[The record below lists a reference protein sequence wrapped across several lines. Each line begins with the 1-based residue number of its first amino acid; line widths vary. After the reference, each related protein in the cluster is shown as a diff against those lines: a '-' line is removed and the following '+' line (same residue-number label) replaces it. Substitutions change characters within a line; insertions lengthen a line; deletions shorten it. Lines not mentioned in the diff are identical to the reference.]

1 MINWAPFHLDVYMAM
16 KLHQLKYL
24 IAIADNNLS
33 ITAAAAKIYTS
44 QPGISKQL
52 RLLEDELQI
61 KIFERNGKQLVGIT
75 TLGEEI
81 INRSRKVLQE
91 VNNIKR
97 LTSDSSAHTDGSFT
111 IATTQT
117 QAQYVLPQVFLNFH
131 KQYPNLRIDLQQG
144 STDHV
149 IELLNKQIVD
159 FAIASGNEELGAY
172 IIKIPCYQ
180 WDRVLLFP
188 QEHPLGDLVKP
199 TLTDLTKYPI
209 VTYHAGEKG
218 NSSFVNSCRAE
229 KLEPN
234 IVFTA
239 RNADIIK
246 TYVKRGFGVGI
257 IAGMAFD
264 PQADRDLIGYSTKNI
279 LPRCT
284 TWLAFNKNLFLRKYM
299 KDFIQLFAP
308 HISEEDYKRYLFQ
321 DNLSPLNL
329 INKKGQPQVSK
340 LPMHEMWHI

>member
-1 MINWAPFHLDVYMAM
+1 M

-81 INRSRKVLQE
+81 LNRSRKVLQE
-91 VNNIKR
+91 INNIKR
-97 LTSDSSAHTDGSFT
+97 LTSDINPSAHGNFT
-111 IATTQT
+111 IGTTQT
-117 QAQYVLPQVFLNFH
+117 QAQYVLPEVFLNFH

-144 STDHV
+144 SADHI
-149 IELLNKQIVD
+149 IELLNKQSID
-159 FAIASGNEELGAY
+159 FAIASGSDELGPD
-172 IIKIPCYQ
+172 IVKIPCYQ
-180 WDRVLLFP
+180 WDRILLFP
-188 QEHPLGDLVKP
+188 QDHPLGDLVRP
-199 TLTDLTKYPI
+199 TLEDITQYPI
-209 VTYHAGEKG
+209 VTYHVGDKG
-218 NSSFVNSCRAE
+218 KSSFINSCRAE
-229 KLEPN
+229 NLEPN

-246 TYVKRGFGVGI
+246 TYVKRGFGVGV
-257 IAGMAFD
+257 IASMAFE
-264 PQADRDLIGYSTKNI
+264 AKSDRDLIGYSTKEI

-308 HISEEDYKRYLFQ
+308 HISEKDYKGYLFQ
-321 DNLSPLNL
+321 DNLLPSNNE
-329 INKKGQPQVSK
+329 IQPEASR

>member
-1 MINWAPFHLDVYMAM
+1 M

-81 INRSRKVLQE
+81 LNRSRKVLQE
-91 VNNIKR
+91 INNIKR
-97 LTSDSSAHTDGSFT
+97 LTSDINPSAQGNFT
-111 IATTQT
+111 IGTTQT
-117 QAQYVLPQVFLNFH
+117 QAQYVLPEVFLNFH

-144 STDHV
+144 STDHI
-149 IELLNKQIVD
+149 IELLNKQSID
-159 FAIASGNEELGAY
+159 FAIASGSDELGPD
-172 IIKIPCYQ
+172 IVKIPCYQ
-180 WDRVLLFP
+180 WDRILLFP
-188 QEHPLGDLVKP
+188 QDHPLGDLVRP
-199 TLTDLTKYPI
+199 TLEDITQYPI
-209 VTYHAGEKG
+209 VTYHVGDKG
-218 NSSFVNSCRAE
+218 KSTFINSCRAE
-229 KLEPN
+229 NLEPN

-257 IAGMAFD
+257 IASMAFE
-264 PQADRDLIGYSTKNI
+264 AKSDRDLIGYSTKEI

-308 HISEEDYKRYLFQ
+308 HISEKDYKRYLFQ
-321 DNLSPLNL
+321 DNSLPSNNEIRPE
-329 INKKGQPQVSK
+329 VSR

>member
-1 MINWAPFHLDVYMAM
+1 MIS
-16 KLHQLKYL
+16 HQLKYL

-81 INRSRKVLQE
+81 ITRSRKVLQE
-91 VNNIKR
+91 INNIKR
-97 LTSDSSAHTDGSFT
+97 LTSDINPSAHGNFT
-111 IATTQT
+111 IGTTQT

-144 STDHV
+144 SADHI
-149 IELLNKQIVD
+149 IELLNKQSID
-159 FAIASGNEELGAY
+159 FAIASGSDELGPD
-172 IIKIPCYQ
+172 IVKIPCYQ
-180 WDRVLLFP
+180 WDRILLFP
-188 QEHPLGDLVKP
+188 QDHPLGDLVRP
-199 TLTDLTKYPI
+199 TLEDLTQYPI
-209 VTYHAGEKG
+209 VTYHVGDKG
-218 NSSFVNSCRAE
+218 KSSFINSCRAE
-229 KLEPN
+229 NLEPN

-246 TYVKRGFGVGI
+246 TYVKRGFGVGV
-257 IAGMAFD
+257 IASMAFE
-264 PQADRDLIGYSTKNI
+264 AKSDRDLIGYSTKEI

-308 HISEEDYKRYLFQ
+308 HISEKDYKGYLFQ
-321 DNLSPLNL
+321 DNLLPSNNE
-329 INKKGQPQVSK
+329 IQPEASR

>member
-1 MINWAPFHLDVYMAM
+1 M

-81 INRSRKVLQE
+81 LNRSRKVLQE
-91 VNNIKR
+91 INNIKR
-97 LTSDSSAHTDGSFT
+97 LTSDINPSAHGNFT
-111 IATTQT
+111 IGTTQT
-117 QAQYVLPQVFLNFH
+117 QAQYVLPEVFH

-144 STDHV
+144 STDHI
-149 IELLNKQIVD
+149 IELLNKQSID
-159 FAIASGNEELGAY
+159 FAIASGSDELGPD
-172 IIKIPCYQ
+172 IVKIPCYQ
-180 WDRVLLFP
+180 WDRILLFP
-188 QEHPLGDLVKP
+188 QDHPLGDLVRP
-199 TLTDLTKYPI
+199 TLEDITQYPI
-209 VTYHAGEKG
+209 VTYHVGDKG
-218 NSSFVNSCRAE
+218 KSSFINSCRAE
-229 KLEPN
+229 NLEPN

-257 IAGMAFD
+257 IASMAFE
-264 PQADRDLIGYSTKNI
+264 AKSDRDLIGYSTKEI

-308 HISEEDYKRYLFQ
+308 HISEKDYKRYLFQ
-321 DNLSPLNL
+321 DNSLPSNNEIRPE
-329 INKKGQPQVSK
+329 VSR

>member
-1 MINWAPFHLDVYMAM
+1 M

-81 INRSRKVLQE
+81 ITRSRKVLQE
-91 VNNIKR
+91 INNIKR
-97 LTSDSSAHTDGSFT
+97 LTSDINPSAHGNFT
-111 IATTQT
+111 IGTTQT

-144 STDHV
+144 SADHI
-149 IELLNKQIVD
+149 IELLNKQSID
-159 FAIASGNEELGAY
+159 FAIASGSDELGPD
-172 IIKIPCYQ
+172 IVKIPCYQ
-180 WDRVLLFP
+180 WDRILLFP
-188 QEHPLGDLVKP
+188 QDHPLGDLVRP
-199 TLTDLTKYPI
+199 TLEDITQSPI
-209 VTYHAGEKG
+209 VTYHVGDKG
-218 NSSFVNSCRAE
+218 KSSFINSCRAE
-229 KLEPN
+229 NLEPN

-257 IAGMAFD
+257 IASMAFE
-264 PQADRDLIGYSTKNI
+264 AKSDRDLIGYSTKEI

-308 HISEEDYKRYLFQ
+308 HISEKDYKGYLFQ
-321 DNLSPLNL
+321 DNLLPSNNE
-329 INKKGQPQVSK
+329 IQPEASR

>member
-1 MINWAPFHLDVYMAM
+1 M

-81 INRSRKVLQE
+81 LNRSRKVLQE
-91 VNNIKR
+91 INNIKR
-97 LTSDSSAHTDGSFT
+97 LTSDINPSAHGNFT
-111 IATTQT
+111 IGTTQT

-144 STDHV
+144 STDHI
-149 IELLNKQIVD
+149 IELLNKQSID
-159 FAIASGNEELGAY
+159 FAIASGSDELGPD
-172 IIKIPCYQ
+172 IVKIPCYQ
-180 WDRVLLFP
+180 WDRILLFP
-188 QEHPLGDLVKP
+188 QDHPLGDLVRP
-199 TLTDLTKYPI
+199 TLEDITQYPI
-209 VTYHAGEKG
+209 VTYHVGDKG
-218 NSSFVNSCRAE
+218 KSSFINSCRAE
-229 KLEPN
+229 NLEPN

-257 IAGMAFD
+257 IASMAFE
-264 PQADRDLIGYSTKNI
+264 AKSDRDLIGYSTKEI

-299 KDFIQLFAP
+299 KDFIQLCAP
-308 HISEEDYKRYLFQ
+308 HISEQDYTRYLFQ
-321 DNLSPLNL
+321 DNLLPLNNE
-329 INKKGQPQVSK
+329 IHPEASR

>member
-1 MINWAPFHLDVYMAM
+1 M

-81 INRSRKVLQE
+81 LNRSRKVLQE
-91 VNNIKR
+91 INNIKR
-97 LTSDSSAHTDGSFT
+97 LTSDINPSAHGNFT
-111 IATTQT
+111 IGTTQT
-117 QAQYVLPQVFLNFH
+117 QAQYVLPQVSLNFH

-144 STDHV
+144 STDHI
-149 IELLNKQIVD
+149 IELLNKQSID
-159 FAIASGNEELGAY
+159 FAIASGSDELGPD
-172 IIKIPCYQ
+172 IVKIPCYQ
-180 WDRVLLFP
+180 WDRILLFP
-188 QEHPLGDLVKP
+188 QDHPLGDLVRP
-199 TLTDLTKYPI
+199 TLEDITQYPI
-209 VTYHAGEKG
+209 VTYHVGDKG
-218 NSSFVNSCRAE
+218 KSSFINSCRAE
-229 KLEPN
+229 NLEPN

-257 IAGMAFD
+257 IASMAFE
-264 PQADRDLIGYSTKNI
+264 AKSDRDLIGYSTKEI

-308 HISEEDYKRYLFQ
+308 HISEQDYTRYLFQ
-321 DNLSPLNL
+321 DNLLPLNNE
-329 INKKGQPQVSK
+329 IHPEVSR

>member
-1 MINWAPFHLDVYMAM
+1 M

-81 INRSRKVLQE
+81 ITRSRKVLQE
-91 VNNIKR
+91 INNIKR
-97 LTSDSSAHTDGSFT
+97 LTSDINPSAHGNFT
-111 IATTQT
+111 IGTTQT
-117 QAQYVLPQVFLNFH
+117 QAQYVLPEVFLNFH

-144 STDHV
+144 STDHI
-149 IELLNKQIVD
+149 IELLNKQSID
-159 FAIASGNEELGAY
+159 FAIASGSDELGPD
-172 IIKIPCYQ
+172 IVKIPCYQ
-180 WDRVLLFP
+180 WDRILLFP
-188 QEHPLGDLVKP
+188 QDHPLGDLVRP
-199 TLTDLTKYPI
+199 TLEDITQYPI
-209 VTYHAGEKG
+209 VTYHVGDKG
-218 NSSFVNSCRAE
+218 KSSFINSCRAE
-229 KLEPN
+229 NLEPN

-257 IAGMAFD
+257 IASMAFE
-264 PQADRDLIGYSTKNI
+264 AKSDRDLIGYSTKEI

-308 HISEEDYKRYLFQ
+308 HISEKDYKGYLFQ
-321 DNLSPLNL
+321 DNLLPSNNE
-329 INKKGQPQVSK
+329 IQPEASR

>member
-1 MINWAPFHLDVYMAM
+1 M

-81 INRSRKVLQE
+81 ITRSRKVLQE
-91 VNNIKR
+91 INNIKR
-97 LTSDSSAHTDGSFT
+97 LTSDINPSAHGNFT
-111 IATTQT
+111 IGTTQT

-144 STDHV
+144 SADHI
-149 IELLNKQIVD
+149 IELLNKQSID
-159 FAIASGNEELGAY
+159 FAIASGSDELGPD
-172 IIKIPCYQ
+172 IVKIPCYQ
-180 WDRVLLFP
+180 WDRILLFP
-188 QEHPLGDLVKP
+188 QDHPLGDLVRP
-199 TLTDLTKYPI
+199 TLEDLTQYPI
-209 VTYHAGEKG
+209 VTYHVGDKG
-218 NSSFVNSCRAE
+218 KSSFINSCRAE
-229 KLEPN
+229 NLEPN

-257 IAGMAFD
+257 IASMAFE
-264 PQADRDLIGYSTKNI
+264 AKSDRDLIGYSTKEI

-308 HISEEDYKRYLFQ
+308 HISEKDYKGYLFQ
-321 DNLSPLNL
+321 DNLLPLNNE
-329 INKKGQPQVSK
+329 IHPEVSR

>member
-1 MINWAPFHLDVYMAM
+1 M

-75 TLGEEI
+75 ALGEEI
-81 INRSRKVLQE
+81 LNRSRKVLQE
-91 VNNIKR
+91 INNIKR
-97 LTSDSSAHTDGSFT
+97 LTSDINPSAHGNFT
-111 IATTQT
+111 IGTTQT

-144 STDHV
+144 STDHI
-149 IELLNKQIVD
+149 IELLNKQSID
-159 FAIASGNEELGAY
+159 FAIASGSDELGSD
-172 IIKIPCYQ
+172 IVKIPCYQ
-180 WDRVLLFP
+180 WDRILLFP
-188 QEHPLGDLVKP
+188 QDHPLGDLVRP
-199 TLTDLTKYPI
+199 TLEDITQYPI
-209 VTYHAGEKG
+209 VTYHVGDKG
-218 NSSFVNSCRAE
+218 KSSFINSCRAE
-229 KLEPN
+229 NLEPN

-257 IAGMAFD
+257 IASMAFE
-264 PQADRDLIGYSTKNI
+264 AKSDRDLIGYSTKEI

-308 HISEEDYKRYLFQ
+308 HISGQDYTRYLIQ
-321 DNLSPLNL
+321 DNLLPLNNE
-329 INKKGQPQVSK
+329 IHPEVSR

>member
-1 MINWAPFHLDVYMAM
+1 M

-81 INRSRKVLQE
+81 ITRSRKVLQE
-91 VNNIKR
+91 INNIKR
-97 LTSDSSAHTDGSFT
+97 LTSDINPSAHGNFT
-111 IATTQT
+111 IGTTQT

-144 STDHV
+144 SADHI
-149 IELLNKQIVD
+149 IELLNKQSID
-159 FAIASGNEELGAY
+159 FAIASGSDELGPD
-172 IIKIPCYQ
+172 IVKIPCYQ
-180 WDRVLLFP
+180 WDRILLFP
-188 QEHPLGDLVKP
+188 QDHPLGDLVRP
-199 TLTDLTKYPI
+199 TLEDLTQYPI
-209 VTYHAGEKG
+209 VTYHVGDKG
-218 NSSFVNSCRAE
+218 KSSFINSCRAE
-229 KLEPN
+229 NLEPN

-246 TYVKRGFGVGI
+246 TYVKRGFGVGV
-257 IAGMAFD
+257 IASMAFE
-264 PQADRDLIGYSTKNI
+264 AKSDRDLIGYSTKEI

-308 HISEEDYKRYLFQ
+308 HISEKDYKGYLFQ
-321 DNLSPLNL
+321 DNLLPSNNE
-329 INKKGQPQVSK
+329 IQPEASR

>member
-1 MINWAPFHLDVYMAM
+1 M

-81 INRSRKVLQE
+81 LNRSRKVLQE
-91 VNNIKR
+91 INNIKR
-97 LTSDSSAHTDGSFT
+97 LTSDINPSAHGNFT
-111 IATTQT
+111 IGTTQT
-117 QAQYVLPQVFLNFH
+117 QAQYVLPEVFLNFH

-144 STDHV
+144 STDHI
-149 IELLNKQIVD
+149 IELLNKQSID
-159 FAIASGNEELGAY
+159 FAIASGSDELGPD
-172 IIKIPCYQ
+172 IVKIPCYQ
-180 WDRVLLFP
+180 WDRILLFP
-188 QEHPLGDLVKP
+188 QDHPLGDLVRP
-199 TLTDLTKYPI
+199 TLEDITQYPI
-209 VTYHAGEKG
+209 VTYHVGDKG
-218 NSSFVNSCRAE
+218 KSSFINSCRAE
-229 KLEPN
+229 NLEPN

-257 IAGMAFD
+257 IASMAFE
-264 PQADRDLIGYSTKNI
+264 AKSDRDLIGYSTKEI

-308 HISEEDYKRYLFQ
+308 HISEKDYKGYLFQ
-321 DNLSPLNL
+321 DNLLPSNNE
-329 INKKGQPQVSK
+329 IQPEASR

>member
-1 MINWAPFHLDVYMAM
+1 M

-75 TLGEEI
+75 ALGEEI
-81 INRSRKVLQE
+81 LNRSRKVLQE
-91 VNNIKR
+91 INNIKR
-97 LTSDSSAHTDGSFT
+97 LTSDINPSAHGNFT
-111 IATTQT
+111 IGTTQT

-144 STDHV
+144 SADHI
-149 IELLNKQIVD
+149 IELLNKQSID
-159 FAIASGNEELGAY
+159 FAIASGNDELGPD
-172 IIKIPCYQ
+172 IVKIPCYQ
-180 WDRVLLFP
+180 WDRILLFP
-188 QEHPLGDLVKP
+188 QDHPLGDLVRP
-199 TLTDLTKYPI
+199 TLADITQYPI
-209 VTYHAGEKG
+209 VTYHVGDKG
-218 NSSFVNSCRAE
+218 KSSFINSCRAE
-229 KLEPN
+229 NLEPN

-257 IAGMAFD
+257 IASMAFD
-264 PQADRDLIGYSTKNI
+264 AKSDRDLIGYSTKEI

-308 HISEEDYKRYLFQ
+308 HISEKDYKGYLFQ
-321 DNLSPLNL
+321 DNLLPSNNEIHPEA
-329 INKKGQPQVSK
+329 SR

>member
-1 MINWAPFHLDVYMAM
+1 M

-75 TLGEEI
+75 ALGEEI
-81 INRSRKVLQE
+81 LNRSRKVLQE
-91 VNNIKR
+91 INNIKR
-97 LTSDSSAHTDGSFT
+97 LTSDINPSAHGNFT
-111 IATTQT
+111 IGTTQT

-144 STDHV
+144 STDHI
-149 IELLNKQIVD
+149 IELLNKQSID
-159 FAIASGNEELGAY
+159 FAIASGSDELGPD
-172 IIKIPCYQ
+172 IVKIPCYQ
-180 WDRVLLFP
+180 WDRILLFP
-188 QEHPLGDLVKP
+188 QDHPLGDLVRP
-199 TLTDLTKYPI
+199 TLEDITQYPI
-209 VTYHAGEKG
+209 VTYHVGDKG
-218 NSSFVNSCRAE
+218 KSSFINSGRAE
-229 KLEPN
+229 NLEPN

-239 RNADIIK
+239 RNAYIIK

-257 IAGMAFD
+257 IASMAFE
-264 PQADRDLIGYSTKNI
+264 AKSDRDLIGYSTKEI

-308 HISEEDYKRYLFQ
+308 HISEQDYTRYLFQ
-321 DNLSPLNL
+321 DNLLPLNNE
-329 INKKGQPQVSK
+329 IHPEASR

>member
-1 MINWAPFHLDVYMAM
+1 VINWAPFHLDVYMAM

-97 LTSDSSAHTDGSFT
+97 LTSDSSAHTHGSFT

-159 FAIASGNEELGAY
+159 FAIASGNEELGAD